1 MVSKQELYPS
11 KYHEWEII
19 EFTHLV
25 YRRFVGTKPGL
36 QSRKASRVI
45 RIELNGLLAKSEI
58 CTWLIQRFSKDN
70 HQIISDYQY
79 YTINIYATNRN

>member
-1 MVSKQELYPS
+1 MGNHRIYSSRL
-11 KYHEWEII
+11 
-19 EFTHLV
+19 
-25 YRRFVGTKPGL
+25 YRRFVQTKPSL

-70 HQIISDYQY
+70 HQIISDYQH
-79 YTINIYATNRN
+79 YTIIYMSQTGIEL